1 MDKRIVKI
9 REEERKYHEACYD
22 QYRLFEAGS
31 WLYKPVRTV
40 MDTLAV
46 LDSRESLSVLDLGC
60 GVGRNSIPI
69 AGKLQGRK
77 GKVVCVD
84 LLESAI
90 TKLEGYSETHGVG
103 EYIEAHVSD
112 IGEYE
117 IAENAFDYIVAVSAL
132 EHVESERKLEQVLE
146 RMVRGTKPHGVHCI
160 IMSTNVHE
168 VDPVTSEELE
178 TYMEVN
184 MTTIQ
189 AQACLSKAYAD
200 WELIFTTL
208 KPLEFTI
215 KRNGR
220 LVLLQSDCLTFVV
233 QRK

>member
-1 MDKRIVKI
+1 MDKRIDKI
-9 REEERKYHEACYD
+9 RAEERKYHEACYD

-46 LDSRESLSVLDLGC
+46 LDSRENLSVLDLGC

-90 TKLEGYSETHGVG
+90 EKLVSYSVAHGVS
-103 EYIEAHVSD
+103 EYIEAHVCD
-112 IGEYE
+112 IGDYV

-132 EHVESERKLEQVLE
+132 EHVESEGKLEQVLE

-160 IMSTNVHE
+160 IMSTNVQE
-168 VDPVTSEELE
+168 VDPITSEKLE
-178 TYMEVN
+178 TFMEVN
-184 MTTIQ
+184 MTTKQ
-189 AQACLSKAYAD
+189 AQACLSKVYAG
-200 WELIFTTL
+200 WELIFTTV

-215 KRNGR
+215 ERNGR
-220 LVLLQSDCLTFVV
+220 PVLLQSDCLTFVV